1 MVARLGAGVAAAVV
15 VGTGLG
21 AVARLLMALVALS
34 ADGSSTFSWS
44 GTTFILLIF
53 VLAMVPGAAVAALT
67 RHRLRWLLPGAGAL
81 FLCVPA
87 IGVAGAEVGATA
99 GFDAGQW
106 SGVAIAGLGVF
117 ATIALLPVL
126 TVRLTDRRTR
136 RQPPSGDRT
145 SPSGVSASR
154 GR

>member
-1 MVARLGAGVAAAVV
+1 MGRHA
-15 VGTGLG
+15 
-21 AVARLLMALVALS
+21 
-34 ADGSSTFSWS
+34 
-44 GTTFILLIF
+44 FILLIF
-53 VLAMVPGAAVAALT
+53 VVAMVPGAAVAALT
-67 RHRLRWLLPGAGAL
+67 RRRLRWLLPGAGAL

-87 IGVAGAEVGATA
+87 VGVASAEVGATA

-126 TVRLTDRRTR
+126 TVRLTDRWTR
-136 RQPPSGDRT
+136 SGRRSSGDRT
-145 SPSGVSASR
+145 TPGVVSAAK